1 MFLHTKLST
10 FCSCMVLNSQPF
22 AQQINLL
29 ALCYPSKVDFPFFV
43 ESADK
48 VWMAGLLCT
57 PSARSFQRRTE
68 VIQVLLGL
76 PSPSPHCSAC
86 AAVRTIS
93 LSTPGDSCTAF
104 LCLPPHISHQ
114 YCNCK
119 LWSGLV
125 RLETQGNETLSLL
138 TQQFS

>member
-10 FCSCMVLNSQPF
+10 FCLCTVLNSQPC

-29 ALCYPSKVDFPFFV
+29 ALCYPSKVGFPFFV

-57 PSARSFQRRTE
+57 PSARSFQMRTE
-68 VIQVLLGL
+68 VNQVLLGL
-76 PSPSPHCSAC
+76 PSPSSAW
-86 AAVRTIS
+86 AAVRTIF

-104 LCLPPHISHQ
+104 LWLPPHITHQ

-125 RLETQGNETLSLL
+125 SLETQGNETLFLL